1 MPLSHSHCIVG
12 NVSPLW
18 FWLRLLILLLPSYF
32 SLVFFRMWSKF
43 LANHLLP
50 CLPLI
55 HSFFFFL
62 GGYYRDPP
70 RLCRECSLTCT
81 QEAEKLRERAKKVE
95 NPSWFWFKLLL
106 KRGLMIVWHTEAK
119 ILNLSKNSHFKISFF
134 DKIHLLKIS
143 FLTKFTFWKSHF
155 WQNSHFANLIFNN
168 IHNLDISF
176 LTKFTF
182 WNSHFLT

>member
-1 MPLSHSHCIVG
+1 MVSLILFLEDSTRVHFSFWNKKKIANFLCVSSILAPRSRAKPSNCISFNVVEKKKKLSFLRTSVGFSVSSMPLSHSHCIVG

-95 NPSWFWFKLLL
+95 NPSWFWFKL
-106 KRGLMIVWHTEAK
+106 
-119 ILNLSKNSHFKISFF
+119 SF
-134 DKIHLLKIS
+134 
-143 FLTKFTFWKSHF
+143 
-155 WQNSHFANLIFNN
+155 
-168 IHNLDISF
+168 
-176 LTKFTF
+176 
-182 WNSHFLT
+182 